1 MQHDAERLRT
11 DATTEVL
18 AEKMFACRRSGS
30 LHECAVFAS
39 RVGGAVQGLFSGSQT
54 PFRNEEVILSSS
66 TCGRFARVR
75 LVRKTVCDTID
86 NAVYSSANELLR
98 CRRVMANEWHYTLNG
113 QPAAAPVSA
122 TQLKQLAVSGQ
133 LKPTDLV
140 WQDGMLEWAPA
151 GSVKGLFP
159 TSKSIGDSAVVA
171 PSTTAKPALG
181 PKVAKPGPP
190 FDWMNMHPA
199 AVLALTIISGGI
211 FGLIYSY
218 KVCRAYTAKAAQ
230 RKLDAAGRTLGRV
243 RHPLAVLMLSYLTA
257 GIYFCYW
264 AYCTLCECND
274 FLGRKDV
281 RPRTELTLMLIFPPY
296 ALYVAVF
303 LLPESIRR
311 AQALAGVPETPGLR
325 QAVFFLNPCL
335 FGVLPLLGMLCQEA
349 LNQIW
354 LTSP

>member
-1 MQHDAERLRT
+1 
-11 DATTEVL
+11 
-18 AEKMFACRRSGS
+18 
-30 LHECAVFAS
+30 
-39 RVGGAVQGLFSGSQT
+39 
-54 PFRNEEVILSSS
+54 
-66 TCGRFARVR
+66 
-75 LVRKTVCDTID
+75 
-86 NAVYSSANELLR
+86 
-98 CRRVMANEWHYTLNG
+98 MANEWHYTLNG

-122 TQLKQLAVSGQ
+122 TQLKQLATSGQ

-159 TSKSIGDSAVVA
+159 TSKSIGDSVVVP
-171 PSTTAKPALG
+171 PSSPTKTANGRKTAKPR
-181 PKVAKPGPP
+181 PP
-190 FDWMNMHPA
+190 LDWMNMHPA
-199 AVLALTIISGGI
+199 VVFALTIVTGGI

-218 KVCRAYTAKAAQ
+218 KVCQAYTAKAAP
-230 RKLDAAGRTLGRV
+230 RKFDAAGRPLGGA

-257 GIYFCYW
+257 GFYFYYW
-264 AYCTLCECND
+264 AYRALCECNE

-281 RPRTELTLMLIFPPY
+281 RPRAELTLMLIFPPY

-325 QAVFFLNPCL
+325 QAVLFLNPCL
-335 FGVLPLLGMLCQEA
+335 FCVLPLLGMLCQEA

-354 LTSP
+354 SSSP

>member
-1 MQHDAERLRT
+1 
-11 DATTEVL
+11 
-18 AEKMFACRRSGS
+18 
-30 LHECAVFAS
+30 
-39 RVGGAVQGLFSGSQT
+39 
-54 PFRNEEVILSSS
+54 
-66 TCGRFARVR
+66 
-75 LVRKTVCDTID
+75 
-86 NAVYSSANELLR
+86 
-98 CRRVMANEWHYTLNG
+98 MANEWHYTLNG
-113 QPAAAPVSA
+113 QPAAAPVTA
-122 TQLKQLAVSGQ
+122 PQLKQLAASGQ

-159 TSKSIGDSAVVA
+159 TSKSIGDSVVI
-171 PSTTAKPALG
+171 PPTSTKTANGRRTAKPS
-181 PKVAKPGPP
+181 PP
-190 FDWMNMHPA
+190 FDWTNMHPA
-199 AVLALTIISGGI
+199 VVLVLTIFTGGI

-218 KVCRAYTAKAAQ
+218 KICQAYTAKAVL
-230 RKLDAAGRTLGRV
+230 RRTDAAGRTLGRV

-257 GIYFCYW
+257 GFYFCYW
-264 AYCTLCECND
+264 ASRALDECNE

-281 RPRTELTLMLIFPPY
+281 RPRTELTLMLLFPPY
-296 ALYVAVF
+296 AFYVGVF

-335 FGVLPLLGMLCQEA
+335 FGVLPLLGMICQEA